1 MTFVET
7 GCLQTEKHRGRI
19 MAPMD
24 AYSALQNRRDLSPAG
39 AVVQERGT
47 GHGCSDRLET
57 DMHIGETRDTGIGQL
72 AREPSCARV
81 TALSVEWS
89 QAESFLLL

>member
-1 MTFVET
+1 
-7 GCLQTEKHRGRI
+7 

-24 AYSALQNRRDLSPAG
+24 AYSTLQNRRDLSPAG

-47 GHGCSDRLET
+47 GHDCSDRLET
-57 DMHIGETRDTGIGQL
+57 DMHIGETRDTGIGHL
-72 AREPSCARV
+72 AREQPSCARV

-89 QAESFLLL
+89 QAEPFLLL